1 MYMNSFSDL
10 MSDLSIFLPFTWAVL
25 IISDIIMQK
34 CKTLLYTS
42 GIRGL
47 EQTMSNI
54 ILSSLLIN
62 YTFGPPEPCACFH
75 SVPILC
81 H

>member
-1 MYMNSFSDL
+1 

-62 YTFGPPEPCACFH
+62 YTFGPEPCACFH

>member
-1 MYMNSFSDL
+1 

-34 CKTLLYTS
+34 CKTLLYTT

-54 ILSSLLIN
+54 IFSS
-62 YTFGPPEPCACFH
+62 
-75 SVPILC
+75 
-81 H
+81 

>member
-1 MYMNSFSDL
+1 

-54 ILSSLLIN
+54 ILSS
-62 YTFGPPEPCACFH
+62 
-75 SVPILC
+75 
-81 H
+81 